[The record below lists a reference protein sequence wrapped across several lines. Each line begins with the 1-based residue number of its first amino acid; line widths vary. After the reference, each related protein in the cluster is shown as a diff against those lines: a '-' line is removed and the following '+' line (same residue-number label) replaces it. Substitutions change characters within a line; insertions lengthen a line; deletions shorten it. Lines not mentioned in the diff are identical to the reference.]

1 MRKLRFSGHPVLV
14 EAPRPV
20 PGPGQL
26 LVRTQLVGVHLALVR
41 SLRTGGAADPGGE
54 LVGTV
59 VEIGPDV
66 PHTWLGKRV
75 GGVLFEGVYA
85 EYVLAAPALVT
96 EVPADVDAADALAL
110 VRGGLVAMGAVRSG
124 GDLTARSVLVTAAA
138 SGSGHLAMQIARAL
152 GATRVV
158 GAVGTVDKLE
168 FVREC
173 GADAAVTYD
182 EPWNERFDVIVD
194 GVGGA
199 LVPRLVEATAPR
211 GRMVV
216 YSAGGGSVEVG
227 SLLAEL
233 KTLTGFSMGLLART
247 QPELIESYRARL
259 WKLLA
264 DGVIRP
270 HHTEFAI
277 DRLDEAITL
286 IEERRNTGRV
296 VLLMDLE
303 SRYE

>member
-1 MRKLRFSGHPVLV
+1 MRKLSFSGHPVLV
-14 EAPRPV
+14 EAPHPV

-158 GAVGTVDKLE
+158 GAVGAVDKLE

-227 SLLAEL
+227 SLLADL

-277 DRLDEAITL
+277 DRLDEAITS